1 MDFLKL
7 LKSLEEFLYEVITWL
22 VFFPLT
28 LWRVARHPQRMACYA
43 ETELRDKLEKQFD
56 DALSPPLFLMLAI
69 LAAHVLELILHQQ
82 VRATSELSRQVVGN
96 EQGLLL
102 FRTLTFALWP
112 LLMAIHCQRR
122 RGQRLDRESLRRP
135 FYAQCYLAAP
145 FAITVSMAMQ
155 LVIKPG
161 VTSTRIGWALAAVAA
176 VWYLCVQARWLRDTL
191 RANWWS
197 SGLSALGVLVLGG
210 IINLAIGAV
219 LVLN

>member
-28 LWRVARHPQRMACYA
+28 LWRVVRHPQRMARYA
-43 ETELRDKLEKQFD
+43 ETELKDKPEKQFD

-82 VRATSELSRQVVGN
+82 VQVTGELSRQIMDN

-102 FRTLTFALWP
+102 YRTLTFALWP
-112 LLMAIHCQRR
+112 LLMAIHCLRR
-122 RGQRLDRESLRRP
+122 RGIRLSRESLRHP

-145 FAITVSMAMQ
+145 FAITLSMAMQ
-155 LVIKPG
+155 LALKPG
-161 VTSTRIGWALAAVAA
+161 LAYSRTGWTLAGVAA
-176 VWYLCVQARWLRDTL
+176 IWYLCVQARWLRDTL
-191 RANWWS
+191 RGNWGGS
-197 SGLSALGVLVLGG
+197 LLSAAWVLLLGG
-210 IINLAIGAV
+210 AVNLGIGAV
-219 LVLN
+219 LVLG

>member
-28 LWRVARHPQRMACYA
+28 LWRVARHPQRMARYA
-43 ETELRDKLEKQFD
+43 ETELKDKLEKQFD

-69 LAAHVLELILHQQ
+69 LAAHVLELVLHQQ
-82 VRATSELSRQVVGN
+82 VQATSELSRQVMEN

-102 FRTLTFALWP
+102 YRTLTFALWP

-122 RGQRLDRESLRRP
+122 RGIRLDRESLRRP

-145 FAITVSMAMQ
+145 FAITLSVAVQ

-161 VTSTRIGWALAAVAA
+161 VMSTRIGWALAALAA

-191 RANWWS
+191 QGSWPGS
-197 SGLSALGVLVLGG
+197 LLSAAWVLLLGG
-210 IINLAIGAV
+210 IVNLGIGAL